1 MAEADRNVALIFSTA
16 LFLLPGTATLITHSA
31 TVTVTLQC
39 KCFRRSERETDG
51 SSHFCVSEAKSVDM
65 EFKALQEKKKCI
77 FSTGMTES
85 SETPERESLGLIF
98 SKINHVRAPTP
109 ANINL

>member
-85 SETPERESLGLIF
+85 SETPESLGLIF

-109 ANINL
+109 PNINL